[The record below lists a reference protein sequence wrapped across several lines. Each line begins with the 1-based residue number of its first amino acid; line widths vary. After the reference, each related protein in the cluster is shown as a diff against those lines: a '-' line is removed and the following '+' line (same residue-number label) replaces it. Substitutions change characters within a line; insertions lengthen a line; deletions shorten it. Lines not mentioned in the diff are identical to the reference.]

1 MKEFFAQNKF
11 LLKFM
16 LLSICGGLSVG
27 ISQIAITLY
36 AIQLGASTSQI
47 GLIQGVQSMGVF
59 LTVLPMGFLI
69 DHFGA
74 KRLFIFGCSV
84 GALIYLFLPLANTAQ
99 FLLIGT
105 AALGLFMSFRF
116 VSLSS
121 VFLDYLQSIG
131 NEKAGWFRA
140 SHSIGMTLF
149 GPLLGGFLVRYT
161 GYHWTFVGVSLVL
174 VVTVITAAFVLT
186 GRQKDNSITVFSFNN
201 IFADIKSILKN
212 KEVVE
217 SSIAEGLAIATFSCF
232 TTFIVVIALRI
243 FHLPQE
249 IAAIFISVQGLVFI
263 VSLFSLGALLEKVG
277 QRNFYL
283 LGISTIILSLF
294 LLGIAKNSI
303 WLWPG
308 SLFLGVGLGMLNLI
322 NVTRIGNTN
331 TKKGKVAGVF
341 ALFTVTGMMLGPI
354 LGGFIGRV
362 FGLQAIFLVLI
373 PLFIILGVKIYF
385 KSNSPGRIA

>member
-1 MKEFFAQNKF
+1 M
-11 LLKFM
+11 
-16 LLSICGGLSVG
+16 G

-36 AIQLGASTSQI
+36 AVKLEASTSQI
-47 GLIQGVQSMGVF
+47 GLIQGVQSVGIL
-59 LTVLPMGFLI
+59 LTVLPMGLLV
-69 DHFGA
+69 DYLGA

-84 GALIYLFLPLANTAQ
+84 GALIYLFLPLANTAHL
-99 FLLIGT
+99 LLICT
-105 AALGLFMSFRF
+105 LVLGLFMSFRF

-131 NEKAGWFRA
+131 NQKAGWFRA
-140 SHSIGMTLF
+140 SHSIGLTFF
-149 GPLLGGFLVRYT
+149 GPLLGGFLVKHA
-161 GYHWTFVGVSLVL
+161 GYYWTFIAVSMVL
-174 VVTVITAAFVLT
+174 VITVITAAFVLT
-186 GRQKDNSITVFSFNN
+186 GRKKDNNITVFSFNH
-201 IFADIKSILKN
+201 IFSDVKSMLKN

-217 SSIAEGLAIATFSCF
+217 SSMAEGLAIATFFCF

-249 IAAIFISVQGLVFI
+249 IAAIFISAEGLVFI
-263 VSLFSLGALLEKVG
+263 VSLFSLGALLEKIG
-277 QRNFYL
+277 QKNFYL
-283 LGISTIILSLF
+283 LGISMVLLSLF
-294 LLGIAKNSI
+294 LLGIAKNPI
-303 WLWPG
+303 LLWPG
-308 SLFLGVGLGMLNLI
+308 SLFLGAGLGMLNLI

-373 PLFIILGVKIYF
+373 PLFFILGVKIYF
-385 KSNSPGRIA
+385 KPNNPERLFYETAK